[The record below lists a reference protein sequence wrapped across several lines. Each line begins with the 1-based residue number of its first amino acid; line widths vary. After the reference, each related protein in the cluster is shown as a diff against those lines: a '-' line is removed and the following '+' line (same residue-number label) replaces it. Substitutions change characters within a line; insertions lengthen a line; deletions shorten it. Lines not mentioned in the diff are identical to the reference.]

1 MSPYEEEI
9 VDSTVLTMENWV
21 TITYMRYS
29 SLAVMRKDH
38 HNTAGLKMI
47 FLLKFPF

>member
-9 VDSTVLTMENWV
+9 VDCTVLKVENWV
-21 TITYMRYS
+21 TITYMSYS
-29 SLAVMRKDH
+29 SLTVLRNDH

-47 FLLKFPF
+47 FILKFPF